1 MKGNDF
7 LPAFD
12 ECSAIVATPFQR
24 KTISRRSKRLGE
36 QQHDAHAAA
45 GGQEP
50 GLQPPNEEQD
60 QQRLGPLL
68 HSLLVREL
76 LNPTVKKQSLQSIL
90 YSFALLIF
98 YVIAP
103 LELFR

>member
-1 MKGNDF
+1 MNAPPLWRLPFKGKRSVVGR
-7 LPAFD
+7 
-12 ECSAIVATPFQR
+12 E
-24 KTISRRSKRLGE
+24 SRRLGE

-50 GLQPPNEEQD
+50 GLQPPDEEQD
-60 QQRLGPLL
+60 QQRLGPLF

-90 YSFALLIF
+90 CSFALLIF